1 MDLLRIVHRDGF
13 IVARCSQPNE
23 LATLTVEILR
33 ASSSDA
39 RRTTIAIKRN
49 ASGLERRVNRF
60 CIFRGKSDFDV
71 LLAEFFLD
79 ERDGVVARRQA
90 LDFELAVGA
99 GDREERTLGYV
110 DEHAHPRMLVAL
122 HGQHDFFTGKSF
134 LERSGLRRL
143 RLVPLA

>member
-39 RRTTIAIKRN
+39 LRTTIAIKRN

-60 CIFRGKSDFDV
+60 CIFRGKRDFDV

-99 GDREERTLGYV
+99 GNREARVLGYV
-110 DEHAHPRMLVAL
+110 DEHEHPGMLVAL
-122 HGQHDFFTGKSF
+122 HRLHDVSAGEGS
-134 LERSGLRRL
+134 LG
-143 RLVPLA
+143 